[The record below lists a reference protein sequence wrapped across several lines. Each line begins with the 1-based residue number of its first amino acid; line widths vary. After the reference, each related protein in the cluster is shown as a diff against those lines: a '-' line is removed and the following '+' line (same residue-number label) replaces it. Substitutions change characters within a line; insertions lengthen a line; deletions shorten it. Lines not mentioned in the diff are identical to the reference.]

1 MLKIFQNILG
11 LNEMCANPKSE
22 KGAQTAN
29 RKMQKNQNLVADFHM
44 LKYIRRFWGIE
55 GWGIAIKKEVM
66 ICFGNKVKI
75 TRNALIK
82 IDNFL

>member
-1 MLKIFQNILG
+1 
-11 LNEMCANPKSE
+11 
-22 KGAQTAN
+22 
-29 RKMQKNQNLVADFHM
+29 M
-44 LKYIRRFWGIE
+44 LKYIRRFWGNE